1 MVGRA
6 VDGKGERRGEERREG
21 EKEGPAFQSPVSTRD
36 PRPLNHP
43 PQLGRNSVLFSP
55 LFSPP
60 PFFFPSFYLLS
71 FSIFSVFFFSPFI
84 SPPFFDL
91 SYQTTETTARPFF
104 FSFFS
109 SFFFFFVVVVVVVV
123 VFFYY
128 YYYYASNIITT
139 TTTLV
144 RVSCLARFDEGIR
157 LWENGRLVRG
167 WWRVTRPVDKVRN
180 LGLGRKRNA
189 TYGRR

>member
-6 VDGKGERRGEERREG
+6 VDGKGERRGEERRRER
-21 EKEGPAFQSPVSTRD
+21 GPSIPEPGLD